1 MKQFHIAEPGESP
14 HGPYDESMVKRAFE
28 HGMYPEGTLAW
39 HEGASDW
46 MPINHFFDVRQPPRS
61 LTPPPLPETSTSR
74 QTKAPSPDLG
84 EYYIFEPGK
93 LPDGPYS
100 EKELLDGYAQ
110 HIFDRNASVWG
121 ENTKGWIRLS
131 RYILDKY
138 GYLNKSSTQEAE
150 RPTSPPARDKGLR
163 RSTGPQAKQ
172 QHEPEFLPNTPP
184 NMATLPIAARWNPL
198 NALTSNFYRYATFSG
213 RTCRA
218 EYWYFTLSCVLIDI
232 LCFVIFALLYEYSR
246 LNDNEIHALSVIV
259 DIIFFLPSMAVA
271 CRRMHDIGING
282 SVGCII
288 AGIVSICNA
297 AMPWDDDPAAFLVVI
312 CTLALIVFIVIGCI
326 PGKNDG
332 NPYGKQPL
340 PPV

>member
-1 MKQFHIAEPGESP
+1 MRPYFKRYNVIFSKIIIPTRKFH
-14 HGPYDESMVKRAFE
+14 
-28 HGMYPEGTLAW
+28 L
-39 HEGASDW
+39 
-46 MPINHFFDVRQPPRS
+46 
-61 LTPPPLPETSTSR
+61 
-74 QTKAPSPDLG
+74 
-84 EYYIFEPGK
+84 
-93 LPDGPYS
+93 
-100 EKELLDGYAQ
+100 
-110 HIFDRNASVWG
+110 NASIWG

-138 GYLNKSSTQEAE
+138 GYLNKSSAQEAE
-150 RPTSPPARDKGLR
+150 RPTPPPAHDKEVR

-172 QHEPEFLPNTPP
+172 QHEPEFPPNTPL
-184 NMATLPIAARWNPL
+184 NMATLPIAAWWNPL
-198 NALTSNFYRYATFSG
+198 NALTSNFYRYATFTG

-218 EYWYFTLSCVLIDI
+218 EYWYFTLSFVLIAI
-232 LCFVIFALLYEYSR
+232 LVGVICTALDEHSR
-246 LNDNEIHALSVIV
+246 LNDDEIHALSVIV

-288 AGIVSICNA
+288 AGIVFICSA
-297 AMPWDDDPAAFLVVI
+297 AMPWDDDPAPFLVVI

-326 PGKNDG
+326 PGKNDS